1 MDWGNPTASGLF
13 HGSVHSTSAANS
25 VLQNGFECCLCTL
38 RVNSIEQIK
47 FHLMREHL
55 QYTPWYCGKTGC
67 GVAKCSQP
75 QLEEHQIAHHGEEGE
90 MRYIPIREKGEEL
103 ERHLQ
108 AVKHGLKINRAHAVV
123 HSANQA
129 TGSQNSFATPNLP
142 QQSALDDYCAL
153 VHMQS
158 WNPNALKSLRR
169 SYASPSQNNGST
181 VISRSIS
188 FTNSSILSYLSTC
201 YECDSKCFPQPARYP
216 SVSNVFRKL
225 FRFSC
230 TFPGCKTTGYRRG
243 TIVGHIHTKH
253 KGNSRAKV
261 REHYIP
267 DLAEKVKTMLNKC
280 FGDHN
285 DESDD
290 VQQEGVSA
298 PIPETSSKESN
309 EEEDEVPVEEEV
321 GAEAGSED
329 PKRKKG
335 RPKKEE
341 AKKRVRKSN
350 KSTTTLFCQVCQ
362 IDVRVFDNRTYTNL
376 VHHVEKH
383 MDLMHS
389 KPRYKCAKCDYATKH
404 KKNIYCHIEFEHE
417 QRVNYEDQ
425 ILTWTVA
432 EIRDVSLKCFK
443 QKNFVEQNMP
453 IPWKKHHKA
462 ELKKNKKSAPVVGP
476 DAELT
481 SQVITEQQESQESE
495 EAEKSK
501 TKPTEN
507 DECEPNSSE

>member
-1 MDWGNPTASGLF
+1 
-13 HGSVHSTSAANS
+13 
-25 VLQNGFECCLCTL
+25 
-38 RVNSIEQIK
+38 
-47 FHLMREHL
+47 MREHL
-55 QYTPWYCGKTGC
+55 QYTPWYCGKTRC

-181 VISRSIS
+181 VSTSRSHEQS
-188 FTNSSILSYLSTC
+188 FHVADIPIQSLADPFSSSTRQSFPTYQPAMNAIPNSSLNPLDIHLYQTPSEKKQSRVPC
-201 YECDSKCFPQPARYP
+201 KKCGKLIQNIYSWRRPH
-216 SVSNVFRKL
+216 VMMHLFRDENL

-298 PIPETSSKESN
+298 PIPETSSKESD
-309 EEEDEVPVEEEV
+309 EKEDGVPVEEGVGTEA
-321 GAEAGSED
+321 GAEADSED

-335 RPKKEE
+335 RPKKGE

-462 ELKKNKKSAPVVGP
+462 ELKKNKKVIFIKSDCSA
-476 DAELT
+476 
-481 SQVITEQQESQESE
+481 
-495 EAEKSK
+495 KF
-501 TKPTEN
+501 
-507 DECEPNSSE
+507 